1 MSSLYRLIKWA
12 LVISFL
18 SSFSPPTPKT
28 EAPNYKTPRGQMYLM
43 VLKSVKIPNVPRYW
57 WPQPPWWQLTEVGD
71 PESVDWS
78 LIIQSLSRV

>member
-1 MSSLYRLIKWA
+1 MGFSY
-12 LVISFL
+12 FL
-18 SSFSPPTPKT
+18 SFKFFSPHPQNRGSQLQNSQGTDVPDGLEEPT
-28 EAPNYKTPRGQMYLM
+28 
-43 VLKSVKIPNVPRYW
+43 SVKIPNVPRYW